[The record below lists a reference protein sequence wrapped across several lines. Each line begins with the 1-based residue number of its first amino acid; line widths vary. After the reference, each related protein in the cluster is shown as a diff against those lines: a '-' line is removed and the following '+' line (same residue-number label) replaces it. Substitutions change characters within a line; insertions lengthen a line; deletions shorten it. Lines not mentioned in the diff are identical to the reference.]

1 MLGIN
6 LQHALNLLKIWC
18 DNKYNIQNKTYVN
31 IKSTREQMY
40 ERR

>member
-1 MLGIN
+1 MLDIN

-18 DNKYNIQNKTYVN
+18 GNKYNRQNKTYVN
-31 IKSTREQMY
+31 IKSTKEEIY